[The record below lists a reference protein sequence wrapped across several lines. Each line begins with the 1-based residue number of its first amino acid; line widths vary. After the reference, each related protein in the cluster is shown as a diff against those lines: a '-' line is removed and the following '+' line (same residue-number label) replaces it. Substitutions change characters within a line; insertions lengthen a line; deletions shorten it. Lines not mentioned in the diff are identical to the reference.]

1 MRNRQPKLLRAKVWQ
16 AETPQPL
23 DLWGRT
29 PKARFLFPKNKL
41 LCVIQHRLPPLR

>member
-1 MRNRQPKLLRAKVWQ
+1 MFSTTKLLHAMVWQ

-29 PKARFLFPKNKL
+29 PIGVLFLFPKNKL
-41 LCVIQHRLPPLR
+41 LCVIQSKLSLMG